1 MPSSHFLL
9 LHVFGQIVELD
20 KKRNTNREALRA
32 LKKEGASGLKSTYCM
47 FGQSI
52 KFPLAWTNSPPCSSA
67 ISSPLVLAWHDK
79 GLIDCH

>member
-32 LKKEGASGLKSTYCM
+32 LKREGASGLKSTYCM

-52 KFPLAWTNSPPCSSA
+52 KFPLAC
-67 ISSPLVLAWHDK
+67 
-79 GLIDCH
+79 LIYMFSGRSKKNAFTVEIW